1 MTIRRVTSAK
11 GWGEVRITEKY
22 IMILSQI
29 QACGALFGRCTLN
42 FSLLSKLFRCEKRAF
57 PFLNGFGTSL
67 QAFIHFSVLLSLQVE
82 FGAGDILG
90 PLIGL
95 KVFRN
100 VTPRW

>member
-1 MTIRRVTSAK
+1 MTIRRVMSAK

-29 QACGALFGRCTLN
+29 QACGAFFGRCTLN
-42 FSLLSKLFRCEKRAF
+42 FSLSKLFRCEKRAF
-57 PFLNGFGTSL
+57 PSFGTSL